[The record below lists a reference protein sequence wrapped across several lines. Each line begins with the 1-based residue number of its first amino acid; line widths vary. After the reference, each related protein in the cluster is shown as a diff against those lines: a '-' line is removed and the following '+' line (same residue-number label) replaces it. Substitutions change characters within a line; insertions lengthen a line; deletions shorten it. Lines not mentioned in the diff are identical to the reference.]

1 MTVRN
6 CCFAEINELLR
17 AENAM
22 IREDGQ
28 ETDQANHE
36 LGWICGSRGSW
47 RIMEEGVSV
56 IFDEWSLN
64 RTRSGRR

>member
-1 MTVRN
+1 MTVRD
-6 CCFAEINELLR
+6 CYFAKINELLR

-36 LGWICGSRGSW
+36 LGWICGSRGLW
-47 RIMEEGVSV
+47 RKV
-56 IFDEWSLN
+56 
-64 RTRSGRR
+64 